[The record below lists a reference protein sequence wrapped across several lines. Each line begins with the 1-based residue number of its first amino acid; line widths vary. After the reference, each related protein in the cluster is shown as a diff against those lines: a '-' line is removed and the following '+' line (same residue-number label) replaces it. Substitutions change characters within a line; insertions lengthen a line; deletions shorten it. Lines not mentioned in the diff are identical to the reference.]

1 MGKQYKHLTEKDI
14 EFANRQRIFF
24 IASACGKEVNLAP
37 KGEDCFRFLDEKTM
51 LILDYPGSS
60 NRTGRDI
67 EAGGEVTVMF
77 CSFEEESKVLRLFC
91 KGKLAEKGSSQ
102 FAELLK
108 GFSEVNPDVV
118 RQVFMLE
125 IYAVETSCGL
135 SVPVMRFEKAR
146 EKGVRHWAEKKKS
159 EGRLDDYIKAHKQP
173 PELGDIGEN

>member
-1 MGKQYKHLTEKDI
+1 MGKQYKNLTESDI
-14 EFANRQRIFF
+14 EFANRQRLFF

-37 KGEDCFRFLDEKTM
+37 KGDDCFRFSDEKTM

-77 CSFEEESKVLRLFC
+77 CSFEEEPKVLRLFC
-91 KGKLAEKGSSQ
+91 KGSLVDKGSALFTGLMQ
-102 FAELLK
+102 CFPD
-108 GFSEVNPDVV
+108 VNPAIV
-118 RQVFMLE
+118 RQIFMLD

-135 SVPVMRFEKAR
+135 SVPVMRFEKTR
-146 EKGVRHWAEKKKS
+146 EKGVRHWAEKKES

-173 PELGDIGEN
+173 PALENIGES